1 MGPTKKKNTLP
12 AHHNKGGLRKYTS
25 QTATVRK
32 FAELFGR
39 DKDNPTYHSPDNN
52 PEIKTSS
59 YVEHTHSANKNQK
72 KKNPFISGMKS
83 AKHTN
88 PKAKTKTSQ
97 DVFGPKAVKTSAA
110 NKGLVGKFKLKA
122 KIK

>member
-12 AHHNKGGLRKYTS
+12 AHHNKGGLRKFTS

-32 FAELFGR
+32 FAELFG
-39 DKDNPTYHSPDNN
+39 DNKDNPTYHSPDNN
-52 PEIKTSS
+52 PEIKTRSFIK
-59 YVEHTHSANKNQK
+59 HTHSANKNK
-72 KKNPFISGMKS
+72 DKKNPYISGMKS

-88 PKAKTKTSQ
+88 PIAKTKTSQ
-97 DVFGPKAVKTSAA
+97 DVIKATAVKTSAA

>member
-1 MGPTKKKNTLP
+1 MGPTKKKSTLP

-32 FAELFGR
+32 FAELFGKS
-39 DKDNPTYHSPDNN
+39 KDNPTYHTPDNN
-52 PEIKTSS
+52 PELKTKS
-59 YVEHTHSANKNQK
+59 YVEHLHSANKK
-72 KKNPFISGMKS
+72 KDKKNPYISGMKS
-83 AKHTN
+83 AKNTN
-88 PKAKTKTSQ
+88 PKALTKTSK
-97 DVFGPKAVKTSAA
+97 DVIKAVAVKTSAA

>member
-32 FAELFGR
+32 FAELFGKS
-39 DKDNPTYHSPDNN
+39 KDNPTYHSPDNN
-52 PEIKTSS
+52 PEIKTGS
-59 YVEHTHSANKNQK
+59 YVDHLHSANKKKN
-72 KKNPFISGMKS
+72 KKNPYISGMKS

-88 PKAKTKTSQ
+88 PIAKTKTSQ
-97 DVFGPKAVKTSAA
+97 DVIKALAVKTSAA